1 MIRVQR
7 LTVFIEVGEEVAV
20 HIPALHLGSA
30 QAQDLFSACVIQQ
43 QHPPGVAHDHT
54 FAHGGEQGAETVLAF
69 AQFGLGIAAIRDV
82 DAGPDVPG
90 KLAPFVIKGAARVD
104 DPAVLAVTAAQAIL
118 HLKRS
123 ADGKMLQVG
132 AHAAVEIVRVDAAG
146 PAVAHL
152 VL

>member
-43 QHPPGVAHDHT
+43 HPPGVAHDHT

-69 AQFGLGIAAIRDV
+69 AQFCLRIAAIRDV
-82 DAGPDVPG
+82 DAGPDVPR
-90 KLAPFVIKGAARVD
+90 KLAPSVINGAARVD